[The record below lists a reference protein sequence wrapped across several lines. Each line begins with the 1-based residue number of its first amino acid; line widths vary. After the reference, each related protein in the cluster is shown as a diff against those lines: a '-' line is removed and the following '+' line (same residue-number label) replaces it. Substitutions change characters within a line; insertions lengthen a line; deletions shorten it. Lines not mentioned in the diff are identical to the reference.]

1 MRGLTV
7 HYVWLNLKLP
17 IHMPFIRMVDDPRS
31 KGNIGGGGATQ
42 YMGMGAS
49 ASAYT
54 SGMDT

>member
-1 MRGLTV
+1 
-7 HYVWLNLKLP
+7 
-17 IHMPFIRMVDDPRS
+17 MPFIRMVDDPRS